1 MRGNVLAFFCEW
13 KYFLYI
19 RNINPNY
26 CTVFDGPLT
35 SKVFKRPNVRGFIKR
50 AEILARNTIKNARI
64 AMTYL
69 IHGFAFSLLLF
80 VFFLEWPVFAAS
92 LPGAVATIG
101 QVVGFVALFFL
112 VGFLN
117 ALIAGRLW
125 FKVTY
130 RLWDLLFHGLVLF
143 GILYVM
149 NSVLIA
155 WPYSSSPG
163 IFTAVI
169 VLIVAAFANGFLAKI
184 VAGQWRQERMT
195 VATLKGFLTSA
206 LFKYIVRR
214 LLYMIPLFIGISII
228 SFFVMYAAGDPLT
241 IIRVGRPNIDQATID
256 ALRAYYGLDQPIPI
270 QYLNWLSNLLQGN
283 FGKSLY
289 GGRPVNFL
297 IGSWFGETVK
307 LMLSSTLIAF
317 FISIPI
323 GINSAKK
330 QYSKRDVVV
339 TSFSLFGVSM
349 PTFWLGLILIIAFSY
364 RIGWLPSA
372 GAYGEP
378 NLWWDNAFLD
388 QIAHLIMPVAV
399 LVYVSLAQN
408 VRLIRAN
415 MLEVLRSD
423 YILAARASGLSER
436 TIIYKYALR
445 NAISPVITF
454 LGVALGG
461 IIAGAPMTE
470 YVFGWPGLGR
480 RFVDAATRLDFPVIM
495 GITMIITIMTLIA
508 NLIID
513 IIYVYIDPRIRIR

>member
-1 MRGNVLAFFCEW
+1 MTSRVFKKPNLRGLVKRGGVLIRSA
-13 KYFLYI
+13 I
-19 RNINPNY
+19 RN
-26 CTVFDGPLT
+26 
-35 SKVFKRPNVRGFIKR
+35 
-50 AEILARNTIKNARI
+50 ARLS
-64 AMTYL
+64 MVYF
-69 IHGFAFSLLLF
+69 IHGFVFSLLF
-80 VFFLEWPVFAAS
+80 FGFFLEWTVFVAF
-92 LPGAVATIG
+92 LPSEVAMIG
-101 QVVGFVALFFL
+101 QALGLVALFFL

-117 ALIAGRLW
+117 ALVTGRLW

-130 RLWDLLFHGLVLF
+130 RLWDLLFHGLILF
-143 GILYVM
+143 GILYAI
-149 NSVLIA
+149 NSIFIA
-155 WPYSSSPG
+155 WPYESSPG
-163 IFTAVI
+163 IPTAVI
-169 VLIVAAFANGFLAKI
+169 ALIIAAFINGFLAKI
-184 VAGQWRQERMT
+184 VAGQWKQKRMSVT
-195 VATLKGFLTSA
+195 TLKGFLTSS

-214 LLYMIPLFIGISII
+214 LLYMIPLFIGISLV

-241 IIRVGRPNIDQATID
+241 IIRVGRPNVDQATID

-270 QYLNWLSNLLQGN
+270 QYLTWLSNLLQGN

-289 GGRPVNFL
+289 GGRPVNFI

-317 FISIPI
+317 FVSIPI

-330 QYSKRDVVV
+330 QYSKQDMVV
-339 TSFSLFGVSM
+339 TSVSLFGVSM

-364 RIGWLPSA
+364 RLGWLPSA
-372 GAYGEP
+372 GAYGQP
-378 NLWWDNAFLD
+378 NPWWNNAFLD

-399 LVYVSLAQN
+399 LVYVALAQN

-454 LGVALGG
+454 LGVALGA

-470 YVFGWPGLGR
+470 YTFGWPGLGR

-508 NLIID
+508 NLIVD
-513 IIYVYIDPRIRIR
+513 IIYVYIDPRIRLR